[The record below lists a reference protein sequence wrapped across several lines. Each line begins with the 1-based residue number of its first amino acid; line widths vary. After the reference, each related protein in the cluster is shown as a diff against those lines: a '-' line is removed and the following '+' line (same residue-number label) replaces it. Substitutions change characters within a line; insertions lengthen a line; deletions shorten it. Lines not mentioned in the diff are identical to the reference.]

1 MTQPTRAAATESD
14 ADPAVDLRRR
24 AQTPALSRATRRIIV
39 RHLTDRSMTPAD
51 IAAELGISPDTVRR
65 DLAATPEP
73 APASEPADA
82 APVAAPPA
90 PGLLLPDSKQLRQD
104 LNVLATAYRTQPED
118 AARFA
123 IREVAREVRA
133 RWQSRI
139 DAREKQQA

>member
-1 MTQPTRAAATESD
+1 MTQPTRAATADRD

-24 AQTPALSRATRRIIV
+24 GQTPALSRATRRIIV

-73 APASEPADA
+73 APA
-82 APVAAPPA
+82 AAPPPA
-90 PGLLLPDSKQLRQD
+90 AGLLLPESTQLRDDVD
-104 LNVLATAYRTQPED
+104 LLAAAFKAQPED

-123 IREVAREVRA
+123 IHQLAQHMRRRRTAASVPREAPEA
-133 RWQSRI
+133 
-139 DAREKQQA
+139 